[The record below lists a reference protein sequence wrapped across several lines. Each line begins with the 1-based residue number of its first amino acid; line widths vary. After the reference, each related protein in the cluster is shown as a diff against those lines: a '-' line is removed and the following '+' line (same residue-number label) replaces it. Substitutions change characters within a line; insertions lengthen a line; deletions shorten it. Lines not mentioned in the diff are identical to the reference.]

1 MIDQLSFKR
10 KVSLLVVSSIAAFVV
25 ITGMSLF
32 QTSDDIMEGRK
43 TALRT
48 AVQSAYN
55 IVAGYQAAA
64 AAGTLS
70 EEEAKKAA
78 TEAVR
83 LARYGGSDGT
93 TDYFYLMTTDGV
105 GVMHPLIK
113 TWSDHKQL
121 TGIKNAQG
129 VDTAKTVIDAIAASK
144 TGSAYLSS
152 SVARPGDKDP
162 NAKLYPKLQ
171 YIMVVPGWNW
181 IIGSG
186 LYTEDVD
193 EQVRTVA
200 FKQLGACLAVL
211 VAIGGLGFLV
221 TRSVLRQLGGEPS
234 VAIAAMSEVADG
246 NLAFDVPAAPEGSLI
261 DGLRSMVNAVRSTLV
276 QVRASTDSINTA
288 SVEIAI
294 GNLDL
299 SARTE
304 QAACNL
310 QQVASSMVQLTGAVQ
325 QSANS
330 GRLANQL
337 ASSAAEVAQRGGEV
351 VSQVVSTMHEINA
364 SSKKIADIISVIDGI
379 AFQTNILS
387 LNAAVEAARAGEQG
401 RGFAVVASEV
411 RSLAQ
416 RSAEAAKQIKLLIE
430 TSVDRVEIGSSLVAD
445 AGATMNEIVASVQRV
460 SDIIGE
466 ITAASS
472 EQSNGI
478 GQINSAVTQLDEM
491 TQQNA
496 ALVEES
502 AAAAESLKD
511 QVARLASAVAVF
523 RSQDDPRDARTL
535 SDEAMVLVQPNRTEA
550 ANGRAVGRL
559 RLGRAAIRTRGR

>member
-10 KVSLLVVSSIAAFVV
+10 KISLLVVSSIAVFLV
-25 ITGMSLF
+25 ITGISLF
-32 QTSDDIMEGRK
+32 QTSEHIMEGRR
-43 TALRT
+43 TALRM

-83 LARYGGSDGT
+83 LARYGGTDGKA
-93 TDYFYLMTTDGV
+93 DYFYLMTTDGV

-113 TWSDHKQL
+113 TWAEHKRL

-129 VDTAKTVIDAIAASK
+129 VDTAKTVIDAMAASK
-144 TGSAYLSS
+144 TGDAYLSS
-152 SVARPGDKDP
+152 SVARPGDKAP

-186 LYTEDVD
+186 LYTDDVD
-193 EQVRTVA
+193 EQVRSVA
-200 FKQLGACLAVL
+200 VKQLGACLAVL
-211 VAIGGLGFLV
+211 VAIGGIGFLV
-221 TRSVLRQLGGEPS
+221 TQSVLRQLGGEPS
-234 VAIAAMSEVADG
+234 VAIAAMSELADG
-246 NLAFDVPAAPEGSLI
+246 NLAVDVPAAPVGSVL

-288 SVEIAI
+288 STEIAT

-310 QQVASSMVQLTGAVQ
+310 QQVASSIVELTGAVQ
-325 QSANS
+325 QSADA

-337 ASSAAEVAQRGGEV
+337 ASSAAEVAQRGGRV

-364 SSKKIADIISVIDGI
+364 SSKKIADIIGVIDSI

-460 SDIIGE
+460 RNIIGE

-478 GQINSAVTQLDEM
+478 GQINAAVTQLDEM

-502 AAAAESLKD
+502 AAAA
-511 QVARLASAVAVF
+511 SAVAVF
-523 RSQDDPRDARTL
+523 RSQDDPRDARTP
-535 SDEAMVLVQPNRTEA
+535 SDEAMVLAKANRREA
-550 ANGRAVGRL
+550 ANGRAVGQL